1 MQNIFTQLGFIPI
14 KIHFFQKLTFSL
26 ILGIICFYHNF
37 YFLIILPLLYLCL
50 IFHSLW
56 KKTEN
61 NKNVEN
67 FLIILIFF
75 IGGLLI
81 NRQKNNFNK
90 FYHETKNNS
99 FDLIGSVIDKSRIEH
114 LNLKNCLTLK
124 IEKIKNKNS
133 TEWKYCDQS
142 ITIYVNKATGLTVDD
157 VIKVNDVQFK
167 CNENEDFQNY
177 LMKENLVAS
186 LFLYNFSFKKYYRP
200 FFSIRRFIHRTKNN
214 LFYKLKDKMNPETFA
229 LFSSIFLGNKNLIK
243 ELMHEPKDKFQ
254 IWGLSHYL
262 ARAGLHLTIII
273 AIWHALMSLFR
284 FSFKIM
290 HFATFILILIYHFLT
305 WPSIP
310 FVRSL
315 FMFILYKICILFDL
329 QINALHLLNI
339 TIFTILFFNP
349 IQLFSLDFQLSF
361 GITYGLI
368 WLSYAT
374 LRNKLQK

>member
-1 MQNIFTQLGFIPI
+1 MQKLFTQLGFIPI
-14 KIHFFQKLTFSL
+14 KIHFFQQLTFSF
-26 ILGIICFYHNF
+26 ILGIICFNNYY
-37 YFLIILPLLYLCL
+37 YFLIIWPFLYLYRIIHLLL
-50 IFHSLW
+50 I
-56 KKTEN
+56 KKEN
-61 NKNVEN
+61 NNFDC

-81 NRQKNNFNK
+81 YNQKNNFKK
-90 FYHETKNNS
+90 FYDETKNES
-99 FDLIGSVIDKSRIEH
+99 FDLIGTITDKCRIEH
-114 LNLKNCLTLK
+114 LNLKNCITFK

-133 TEWKYCDQS
+133 DEWKYCDQS
-142 ITIYVNKATGLTVDD
+142 INLYVNKSIGLTVDD
-157 VIKVNDVQFK
+157 LIRINDIQFK
-167 CNENEDFQNY
+167 YNENEDFKKY
-177 LMKENLVAS
+177 LMKEGLVAS

-200 FFSIRRFIHRTKNN
+200 FFSIRRFIHRIKNN
-214 LFYKLKDKMNPETFA
+214 LFYKLKTKMRPETFA

-243 ELMHEPKDKFQ
+243 DLMHEPKDKFQ

-273 AIWHALMSLFR
+273 AIWHVLMSLLQ

-290 HFATFILILIYHFLT
+290 HAFTFILILIYHLLT

-374 LRNKLQK
+374 LRNKMQK